1 MERIEEDRRVAA
13 LHELNLLDTG
23 PEDGFDSIT
32 KLAVT
37 LTGASMA
44 AISLVDRERQWFKS
58 SVGLDVSEMPRDITF
73 CNHAIRQAKTLY
85 VPDARLDDR
94 FKNNPLVAGEP
105 HLRGYAG
112 VPLQVE
118 NGYRIGTLSVFHD
131 QPFEFDSMMLQQLSV
146 LARVVEEQIRT
157 RSQSAEARRANQ
169 LLADIAAIQREY
181 MTDDSSI
188 DQAFDHL
195 LAAALEFTDSTV
207 GFIGEI
213 VEDGSGRYL
222 QTQAISVIG
231 VGADAGEGRPAS
243 LELRDLDTI
252 IGHTIKTGQ
261 LVIANDPAQDSRGR
275 KIVEALPP
283 LQAYLGVP
291 LLEKGKLVAMIGIA
305 NRSGGYCKDLV
316 GACEPLFVTASNLIR
331 ARGTEVARDRALA
344 DLALSKGRYDL
355 AIAGSASGIWEI
367 DFEGGSMFAS
377 ERLRELVDRSPGDPA
392 ASGKVDLRDMNEFFD
407 RVHEKDRSRVQAAL
421 RAHLVDRI
429 PYALEYDFRHSAGH
443 YLRVFACGQAEWDE
457 AGQAIRMAG
466 SIEDITERSLLIA
479 ERESTAARLA
489 EVTKLGGIGSWEV
502 NLEADTVLWDP
513 MTRKIHEVGDDYLP
527 DLASAVEFYP
537 PAARE
542 ILEATISRAI
552 NLGEAWDLELPF
564 VTARGNHAWV
574 RAVGRAIAVDGRV
587 TKLVGSFQDI
597 TGRRAREEEAQ
608 SLSTRL
614 AVALDASNLGVWEY
628 DTRTRINTG
637 DERMMALLGRSGQ
650 VSLTFDE
657 WAAAIHPDDH
667 EAIVAGTRTAME
679 VGKEFSHAYRIVRPD
694 GSIRHVRSR
703 GLLCERLDGSATVIG
718 VTDDVTNDVQRAE
731 ELDRQRALAESASQA
746 KSQFLTNMSHEIRT
760 PLNGVLGT
768 SQLLQ
773 LTPLSDQQAHYVR
786 TLQTSGE
793 ALLELVEDILDISKI
808 ESGTVQ
814 LAEEAFEVLP
824 VVESIMDMLESLARR
839 KAITICFEP
848 APGLP
853 QRVVGDQKRLRQ
865 VLINIIG
872 NAVKFTSEG
881 SVTIQ
886 VEPRANSRIR
896 FCITDTGPGIAADQ
910 LERVF
915 DRFAQV
921 DASLT
926 RQHGGS
932 GLGLAICRDLVRL
945 AGGEIGVRSQLGE
958 GAVFW
963 FELPLPPAEG
973 SAVVPVSA
981 PAKLARPGVRRRGP
995 ARILVVDD
1003 VMTNRLVASA
1013 LVENA
1018 GHQVRLAGNGRE
1030 AIDALDSDRFDAILM
1045 DIQMPVMSGDE
1056 AIQCI
1061 RASGKPYSTI
1071 PIYAVTADAT
1081 RGAREHYLEIGATGY
1096 LSKPLDI
1103 KAISAALDEVLRG
1116 AMH

>member
-13 LHELNLLDTG
+13 LHELNLLDTD

-44 AISLVDRERQWFKS
+44 AISLVDRDRQWFKS
-58 SVGLDVSEMPRDITF
+58 SVGVDVSEMPRDITF
-73 CNHAIRQAKTLY
+73 CNHAIRQASTLY
-85 VPDARLDDR
+85 VPDARLDER
-94 FKNNPLVAGEP
+94 FKHNPLVAGEP

-118 NGYRIGTLSVFHD
+118 SGYRIGTLSVFHD
-131 QPFEFDSMMLQQLSV
+131 QPFAFDAMVLQQLAV

-169 LLADIAAIQREY
+169 LLAGIAAIQREY
-181 MTDDSSI
+181 MTDASSI

-195 LAAALEFTDSTV
+195 LAAALEFTDSTA

-213 VEDGSGRYL
+213 VEDESGRYL
-222 QTQAISVIG
+222 KTQAFSH
-231 VGADAGEGRPAS
+231 VGADDDAGDERRAS
-243 LELRDLDTI
+243 LEFRDPDTL
-252 IGHTIKTGQ
+252 IGHTIKTGEM
-261 LVIANDPAQDSRGR
+261 VIANDPAQDQRGR
-275 KIVEALPP
+275 NAVEALSP
-283 LQAYLGVP
+283 LHAYLGIP

-305 NRSGGYCKDLV
+305 NRPSGYCADLV
-316 GACEPLFVTASNLIR
+316 AACEPLFVTAGNLIR
-331 ARGTEVARDRALA
+331 ARRTEVARDSALA
-344 DLALSKGRYDL
+344 ELALSKGRYDL

-367 DFEGGSMFAS
+367 DFAAGTMFAS
-377 ERLRELVDRSPGDPA
+377 ERSRELVGRSPGDPIA
-392 ASGKVDLRDMNEFFD
+392 GGKAHLQGMSEFFG
-407 RVHEKDRSRVQAAL
+407 RVHENDRERVQTAL
-421 RAHLVDRI
+421 RAHLQHRT
-429 PYALEYDFRHSAGH
+429 PYALEYDFQHSDGH

-457 AGQAIRMAG
+457 AGQATRMAG
-466 SIEDITERSLLIA
+466 SIEDITERSHLIA

-502 NLEADTVLWDP
+502 NLDADTVLWDS
-513 MTRKIHEVGDDYLP
+513 MTRKIHEVDDDYVP

-537 PAARE
+537 PEARE
-542 ILEATISRAI
+542 ALQANIDRAI
-552 NLGEAWDLELPF
+552 KLGEAWDLELPF

-574 RAVGRAIAVDGRV
+574 RAVGRAIAVDGHV
-587 TKLVGSFQDI
+587 GKLVGSFQDI
-597 TGRRAREEEAQ
+597 TGRRAREEEAK

-628 DTRTRINTG
+628 DIQTRINTG
-637 DERMMALLGRSGQ
+637 DERMMTLLGLSGE
-650 VSLTFDE
+650 VSLTFDD
-657 WAAAIHPDDH
+657 WAAAIHPDDR
-667 EAIVAGTRTAME
+667 EAIIAGTRTAME
-679 VGKEFSHAYRIVRPD
+679 VGAGFSHAYRIVRPD

-718 VTDDVTNDVQRAE
+718 VTDDVTDDVGRAE
-731 ELDRQRALAESASQA
+731 ELDHQRARAESASQA

-760 PLNGVLGT
+760 PLNGVLGM
-768 SQLLQ
+768 SQLLR
-773 LTPLSDQQAHYVR
+773 LTPLSDQQDRYVR

-793 ALLELVEDILDISKI
+793 ALLDLVEDILDISKI
-808 ESGTVQ
+808 ESGTIQ
-814 LAEEAFEVLP
+814 LAREPFEVLP
-824 VVESIMDMLESLARR
+824 VVASVMDMVETAARR
-839 KAITICFEP
+839 KAITICCEQ

-853 QRVVGDQKRLRQ
+853 GVVLGDQKRLRQ

-886 VEPRANSRIR
+886 VEPQADDRIR
-896 FCITDTGPGIAADQ
+896 FCIADTGPGIAADQ

-945 AGGEIGVRSQLGE
+945 AGGEIGVRSEPGE
-958 GAVFW
+958 GAEFW
-963 FELPLPPAEG
+963 FELPLPPAEA
-973 SAVVPVSA
+973 SVVAPVSP
-981 PAKLARPGVRRRGP
+981 PAELPRPGGRRTGP

-1081 RGAREHYLEIGATGY
+1081 KGAREHYLEIGATGY

-1103 KAISAALDEVLRG
+1103 KEISAALDEVLRG